1 MTTTMTLRRG
11 TRLASTLL
19 VYFLVTVS
27 GGLPQRRGLGFV
39 RGDDAAVV
47 SCGDPATDTV
57 CAVPTG
63 GFGQNKLAAA
73 EERISRYL
81 AESTD
86 TGGKF
91 HVQGWRWHTMSLARE
106 SGRLQKLASRMEAS
120 CRVEDLPALQKAADY
135 VVGFNMKGLHKIEKD
150 LFFPW
155 VRGKFNA
162 IGESD
167 VAMAFS
173 DVMDQLESDR
183 KTIER
188 LGISLV
194 SFDFWRKT
202 LGGYL
207 FLNLTKSPFF
217 LLSHRMMWYRLPRT
231 QQFRS

>member
-1 MTTTMTLRRG
+1 LMRYTMTLRRS
-11 TRLASTLL
+11 TRIASTLL
-19 VYFLVTVS
+19 VFFLVTVS
-27 GGLPQRRGLGFV
+27 GGLPQRWGFGSARGV
-39 RGDDAAVV
+39 DAAGITG
-47 SCGDPATDTV
+47 SDTTADSA
-57 CAVPTG
+57 CAVPHG
-63 GFGQNKLAAA
+63 GFGQDKLAAA

-81 AESTD
+81 EESTE

-106 SGRLQKLASRMEAS
+106 SGRLQKLASRMERS
-120 CRVEDLPALQKAADY
+120 CRVEDLPALRKAADY

-167 VAMAFS
+167 VAKAFS

-188 LGISLV
+188 LGTSLV
-194 SFDFWRKT
+194 SFDKLVKNNT
-202 LGGYL
+202 E
-207 FLNLTKSPFF
+207 FLCVT
-217 LLSHRMMWYRLPRT
+217 T
-231 QQFRS
+231 